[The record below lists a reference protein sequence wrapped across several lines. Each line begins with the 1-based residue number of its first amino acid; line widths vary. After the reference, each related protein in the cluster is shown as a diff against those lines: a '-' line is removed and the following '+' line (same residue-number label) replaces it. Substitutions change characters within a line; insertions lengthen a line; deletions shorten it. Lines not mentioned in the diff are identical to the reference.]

1 MTPSNE
7 SNDQPLMLDRLYSLR
22 VENDVVQAVSGM
34 GNPGEWSTS
43 TQTPASNFNSNMAN
57 SGLNSMGPASS
68 AGGVVNQSD
77 VREQVRSGD
86 IVPSSVA
93 RIKVIGVGGSGGNAV
108 NRMIASD
115 VNGVEFWS
123 INTDAQALTQSSA
136 QKRLQIGQKLTRGL
150 GAGGNPAIGQKAAEE
165 SREEIAAALEGAD
178 LVFITAGMGG
188 GTGTGAAPIVA
199 EIAKE
204 LGALTVGVVTRPFTF
219 EGRRRTNQA
228 DEGLGSL
235 SGRVDTLIVIPN
247 DKLLSVISEST
258 PVQEAFRTADDVLR
272 QGVQGISDII
282 IIPGLVNVDFA
293 DVRAVMA
300 DAGSALMG
308 IGIGSGKSRAREAA
322 MAAISS
328 PLLEASIDGARGV
341 VFNIT
346 GGSDLTLHEVNAAAE
361 IIYEVVDPNA
371 NIIFG
376 AVIDDRLQGE
386 IRITVIAT
394 GFTAEAQ
401 AQQQAAAKAITAGGV
416 LPKRLGIPPAHASAE
431 TQGAPSSL
439 PNPRSQPPAKPL
451 PNSGLDIP
459 EFLQRRRPPLR

>member
-1 MTPSNE
+1 MTSN
-7 SNDQPLMLDRLYSLR
+7 
-22 VENDVVQAVSGM
+22 
-34 GNPGEWSTS
+34 STS
-43 TQTPASNFNSNMAN
+43 NSKLGSIESSHAEEQSSFSVADTAKNPFSNSTVRFGQSRDAK
-57 SGLNSMGPASS
+57 
-68 AGGVVNQSD
+68 VVLEESRMD
-77 VREQVRSGD
+77 G

-93 RIKVIGVGGSGGNAV
+93 KIKVIGVGGGGGNAV

-115 VNGVEFWS
+115 VSGVEFWS
-123 INTDAQALTQSSA
+123 VNTDAQALA
-136 QKRLQIGQKLTRGL
+136 QAMAPKHLQVGQKLTRGL

-165 SREEIAAALEGAD
+165 SRDEIAAALEGSD

-204 LGALTVGVVTRPFTF
+204 VGALTVGVVTRPFTF
-219 EGRRRTNQA
+219 EGRRRTSQA
-228 DEGLGSL
+228 DEGIAALQS
-235 SGRVDTLIVIPN
+235 RVDTLIVIPN
-247 DKLLSVISEST
+247 DKLLSVISEQT
-258 PVQEAFRTADDVLR
+258 PVQEAFRVADDILR

-282 IIPGLVNVDFA
+282 TIPGLVNVDFA

-328 PLLEASIDGARGV
+328 PLLESSIDGAKGV

-376 AVIDDRLQGE
+376 AVIDERMQGE
-386 IRITVIAT
+386 VRITVIAT
-394 GFTAEAQ
+394 GFTGEA
-401 AQQQAAAKAITAGGV
+401 
-416 LPKRLGIPPAHASAE
+416 PPAAQPARV
-431 TQGAPSSL
+431 API
-439 PNPRSQPPAKPL
+439 RRGVTPPMTPQTPQTPISEPKNRPGE
-451 PNSGLDIP
+451 PDIP
-459 EFLQRRRPPLR
+459 EFLQRRRDRPPTR